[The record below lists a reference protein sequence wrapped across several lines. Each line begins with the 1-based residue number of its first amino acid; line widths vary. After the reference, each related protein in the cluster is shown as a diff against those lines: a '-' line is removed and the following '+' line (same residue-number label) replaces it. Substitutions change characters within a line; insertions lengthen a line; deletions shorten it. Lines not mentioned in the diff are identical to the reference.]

1 MKTIARIIV
10 GLVGLALIAGVVVK
24 GNALIS
30 LMDSAQGMDL
40 EGVNFTAEGLT
51 DIDLTA
57 ALPIMQVF
65 IGKAAIL
72 EDLELPQASAEAVG
86 SLNLTLPPGWQIG
99 QDESGADMAYETG
112 TSTVV
117 VLEDQD
123 GNSAVVARTTVPNPP
138 EFLSNTTNQY
148 ITALETS
155 GATVNAYTTAMSDGR
170 QAQAIDV
177 QQGDLTIQIR
187 AWISGSEVFI
197 VALTADQQS
206 LSVSQQVFDS
216 LG

>member
-10 GLVGLALIAGVVVK
+10 GLVGLALIAGVAVR
-24 GNALIS
+24 GNALIG
-30 LMDSAQGMDL
+30 LMDSAQGLDL
-40 EGVNFTAEGLT
+40 EGVNFQAGGL
-51 DIDLTA
+51 DEINLTA
-57 ALPIMQVF
+57 ALPIMQIF
-65 IGKAAIL
+65 MGKAAVF
-72 EDLELPQASAEAVG
+72 EDFELPQASAEAVG
-86 SLNLTLPPGWQIG
+86 SLNLTLPPGWAIG
-99 QDESGADMAYETG
+99 QDESGADMAYQTG

-155 GATVNAYTTAMSDGR
+155 GATVNAYSTIMEDGR

-187 AWISGSEVFI
+187 AWISGSDVFV
-197 VALTADQQS
+197 VALTADMES
-206 LSVSQQVFDS
+206 LSVSQQVFSS
-216 LG
+216 LA